1 MICDLCVSVFQHCD
15 SIGLRNRKL
24 HPVPCSHIQRK
35 HLRVHLCRTNRL
47 VPHQA
52 LQHLQRNTSIQ
63 HMHRVGM
70 AESMWGNRNRE
81 RHAVGRSGLYSF
93 IQPGANCAV
102 GDSPDARLLH
112 SSGSFVS
119 ALQWDFQRGHHHLQ
133 LADVLCIG
141 QGNQAMH
148 LTASRDTACRSGR
161 FFSPLFERGQ
171 LYERIW
177 RRQRKISPRQ
187 RQRFVWHCC
196 K

>member
-70 AESMWGNRNRE
+70 AESMWGNRTENVTPS
-81 RHAVGRSGLYSF
+81 AAAASTASF
-93 IQPGANCAV
+93 SRANCAV
-102 GDSPDARLLH
+102 GDSQMRAFSILPVRLFLR
-112 SSGSFVS
+112 SSGIFSVATIICSWLTYCVS
-119 ALQWDFQRGHHHLQ
+119 DRGT
-133 LADVLCIG
+133 VRC
-141 QGNQAMH
+141 
-148 LTASRDTACRSGR
+148 T
-161 FFSPLFERGQ
+161 
-171 LYERIW
+171 
-177 RRQRKISPRQ
+177 
-187 RQRFVWHCC
+187 
-196 K
+196 

>member
-15 SIGLRNRKL
+15 SIGLRHRKL

-35 HLRVHLCRTNRL
+35 HLRVHICRTNRL

-102 GDSPDARLLH
+102 GDSQMRAFSILPVRLFLR
-112 SSGSFVS
+112 SSGIFSVATIICSWLTYCVS
-119 ALQWDFQRGHHHLQ
+119 DRGTR
-133 LADVLCIG
+133 LC
-141 QGNQAMH
+141 
-148 LTASRDTACRSGR
+148 T
-161 FFSPLFERGQ
+161 
-171 LYERIW
+171 
-177 RRQRKISPRQ
+177 
-187 RQRFVWHCC
+187 
-196 K
+196 

>member
-15 SIGLRNRKL
+15 SIGLRHRKL

-35 HLRVHLCRTNRL
+35 HLRVHICRTNRL

-70 AESMWGNRNRE
+70 AKVCGVTEQRTSRR
-81 RHAVGRSGLYSF
+81 RPQRPLQLHSAS
-93 IQPGANCAV
+93 ANCAV
-102 GDSPDARLLH
+102 GDFPDARLLH

-141 QGNQAMH
+141 QGNRAMH

-177 RRQRKISPRQ
+177 RRQ
-187 RQRFVWHCC
+187 
-196 K
+196 